1 MSKAKL
7 ALIALSV
14 LVLVVV
20 AGWMSTRSNPSHPA
34 PTTADRAGE
43 STCPM
48 GALPAEVRDTVNR
61 IDAGGPFLFP
71 RSDGAVF
78 ANREGHLP
86 KQRRGYYHEYT
97 VITPRSRDRSMRR
110 IVTGGTP
117 LTDPTQYFY
126 TGNHYDSFCL
136 VTGAERQQ

>member
-1 MSKAKL
+1 VSRGRWAL
-7 ALIALSV
+7 AALV
-14 LVLVVV
+14 ALVVIV
-20 AGWMSTRSNPSHPA
+20 GGWMLTRANSSDPIP
-34 PTTADRAGE
+34 PTVGE
-43 STCPM
+43 ASASGCPM
-48 GALPAEVRDTVNR
+48 ATLPAEVRDTVRR
-61 IDAGGPFLFP
+61 IHAGGPFLFP

-97 VITPRSRDRSMRR
+97 VITPRSRDRSLRR

-136 VTGAERQQ
+136 VTGTGTQ